1 MAQKTEKGFFSLDDF
16 LKKKGEVK
24 QKSTLD
30 MCATD
35 LHTNTQTV
43 KEKTFI

>member
-16 LKKKGEVK
+16 LNKGEVK